1 MAWSGNE
8 PIATVEVSVDGAGW
22 QPARLGESAPPHA
35 WQPWEWEW
43 TAPAPG
49 RHVLRV
55 RATDAQG
62 NMQPEVAP
70 WNRLGYVNN
79 AIQALAIEI
88 RAEG

>member
-1 MAWSGNE
+1 
-8 PIATVEVSVDGAGW
+8 
-22 QPARLGESAPPHA
+22 
-35 WQPWEWEW
+35 
-43 TAPAPG
+43 
-49 RHVLRV
+49 VLRV